1 MIALRP
7 ASLEDLTPCWALRT
21 RAVAYACAAHY
32 DADVLAAWLAAPLP
46 ERVRELVA
54 RGGGIVAEKAGRML
68 GYAVLDAANGEVEAV
83 FVEPDAHGRGIGALL
98 MEAIDSA
105 ARAAGRERLFLSASL
120 NAVPFYERAGFVG
133 VREEMYPHR
142 SGVEIASVFME
153 KQLGDA
159 SACPTD
165 GRVT

>member
-68 GYAVLDAANGEVEAV
+68 GYAVLDAVSGEVDAV
-83 FVEPDAHGRGIGALL
+83 FVEPADHGRGIGALL
-98 MEAIDSA
+98 MEALDAA
-105 ARAAGRERLFLSASL
+105 ARAAGCERLFLSASL
-120 NAVPFYERAGFVG
+120 NAVPFYERAGFVAI
-133 VREEMYPHR
+133 REEMYPHR
-142 SGVEIASVFME
+142 SGVDIPSVFMQ
-153 KQLGDA
+153 KRLDA
-159 SACPTD
+159 TPALPVS
-165 GRVT
+165 GRVS